1 LWIDAVCIN
10 QHSDDEKNHQI
21 PLMRCIFSQAHM
33 VLGWLGEAPEGLYES
48 WEVIQRLPATL
59 EGLEDTKGP
68 VPLDL
73 QYPSE
78 SSEKL

>member
-1 LWIDAVCIN
+1 
-10 QHSDDEKNHQI
+10 
-21 PLMRCIFSQAHM
+21 M
-33 VLGWLGEAPEGLYES
+33 VLGWLGEVPEGLHGS

-73 QYPSE
+73 
-78 SSEKL
+78 